1 MMNNPHR
8 FPRPPTLPQAKI
20 QTKLQRDPKSVD
32 TVTPPT
38 FASMLGRNLGGSTGV
53 SGGVE
58 DPVSPVAFT
67 TSFDLLSIAK
77 VIPAKQRHVG
87 NPVSIIEDQTSDRNA
102 FGEPSAENQSGDWPR
117 YMPSAVGFGT
127 STPSQNQEVP
137 KSMIF
142 RRHGTTSSVKRS
154 ISHYP
159 SDAIPQFNR
168 SEDSVNDGQSKFV
181 GIHAEENVN
190 SYNGTKE
197 KPLPNIF
204 TEKETDKDFEES
216 EDSSMIESPPTPGP
230 FDFDP
235 QGGSDME
242 REAELQDSQNP
253 KDEIAGVTGSK
264 SESLWFIEPRST
276 AGAQALEPSISDF
289 SHMTATKNMNDGGAI
304 LRAAA
309 RPFEPKQVKK
319 DHLSSLLSN
328 TGIDEM
334 SRNKL
339 QPENFTNLSDKFYG
353 KTFNPSGEAPDLP
366 SKEQSQWFI
375 ENSHH
380 RLQMAI
386 QNSGNGSIG
395 GSLRLGKK
403 RASLSDAAISQLWD
417 VPESEANS
425 TDSLSECYQRL
436 MVTVFV
442 TNTCTL

>member
-20 QTKLQRDPKSVD
+20 QTKTQRDPRSVD

-38 FASMLGRNLGGSTGV
+38 FASMLGRNLGGNTGA

-58 DPVSPVAFT
+58 DPISPVAFT

-102 FGEPSAENQSGDWPR
+102 SGEPSAENQSGDWPR
-117 YMPSAVGFGT
+117 YMSSSVGFGT
-127 STPSQNQEVP
+127 STSSQSQEVP

-142 RRHGTTSSVKRS
+142 RRHGTASSVKRS
-154 ISHYP
+154 ISHHR
-159 SDAIPQFNR
+159 SDATPQFSR
-168 SEDSVNDGQSKFV
+168 SENNVNDGQSKAV
-181 GIHAEENVN
+181 GIPAEENVN
-190 SYNGTKE
+190 SYNGTKGNH
-197 KPLPNIF
+197 LPKTF
-204 TEKETDKDFEES
+204 TSKETDKDFKEP
-216 EDSSMIESPPTPGP
+216 EDSSMIESPPTSGP
-230 FDFDP
+230 SDFNP
-235 QGGSDME
+235 QGDSGIE
-242 REAELQDSQNP
+242 KEAELQDSQNP
-253 KDEIAGVTGSK
+253 KDTVNEIEGTTGGK
-264 SESLWFIEPRST
+264 LEPLWFSEPRST
-276 AGAQALEPSISDF
+276 AGAQTLEPSIYDF
-289 SHMTATKNMNDGGAI
+289 SHMTAMKNMNDGGAI

-309 RPFEPKQVKK
+309 RPFEPKQVKN
-319 DHLSSLLSN
+319 DHLSSILSN
-328 TGIDEM
+328 TGIDEI
-334 SRNKL
+334 SHNKF
-339 QPENFTNLSDKFYG
+339 QENFTNLSDKFYG

-403 RASLSDAAISQLWD
+403 RASLSDASISQLWD
-417 VPESEANS
+417 APEGEGNS
-425 TDSLSECYQRL
+425 TDHLSEC
-436 MVTVFV
+436 TKG
-442 TNTCTL
+442 

>member
-8 FPRPPTLPQAKI
+8 VPRPPTLPQAKI
-20 QTKLQRDPKSVD
+20 QTKAQRDPKSVD

-38 FASMLGRNLGGSTGV
+38 FASMLGRNLGGNTGA

-58 DPVSPVAFT
+58 DPISPIAFT

-87 NPVSIIEDQTSDRNA
+87 NTVSIIEDQTSGRNA

-117 YMPSAVGFGT
+117 YMPSVGFGT
-127 STPSQNQEVP
+127 SASSQNQEAP
-137 KSMIF
+137 KGMIF
-142 RRHGTTSSVKRS
+142 RRHGTASSVKRS
-154 ISHYP
+154 ISHHR
-159 SDAIPQFNR
+159 SDVTPQFNR
-168 SEDSVNDGQSKFV
+168 SENNVDDGQSKAV
-181 GIHAEENVN
+181 GTPAEENVN
-190 SYNGTKE
+190 SYNGTKGN
-197 KPLPNIF
+197 PLPKIF
-204 TEKETDKDFEES
+204 TEKETDKDFEEP
-216 EDSSMIESPPTPGP
+216 EDSSMLESPPTPGP
-230 FDFDP
+230 FDFNP
-235 QGGSDME
+235 QGDSGIE
-242 REAELQDSQNP
+242 REAEFQDSQNP
-253 KDEIAGVTGSK
+253 KDTVNEIEDATGGK
-264 SESLWFIEPRST
+264 SEPLWFIEPRST
-276 AGAQALEPSISDF
+276 AGAQNLEPSISDF

-309 RPFEPKQVKK
+309 RPFEPKQVKN

-328 TGIDEM
+328 TGIDEI

-339 QPENFTNLSDKFYG
+339 QSENFTNLSDKFYG
-353 KTFNPSGEAPDLP
+353 KTFNPSGEAPGLP

-395 GSLRLGKK
+395 SSLRLGKK

-417 VPESEANS
+417 ASEGEANS
-425 TDSLSECYQRL
+425 PDPLNEC
-436 MVTVFV
+436 TKG
-442 TNTCTL
+442 